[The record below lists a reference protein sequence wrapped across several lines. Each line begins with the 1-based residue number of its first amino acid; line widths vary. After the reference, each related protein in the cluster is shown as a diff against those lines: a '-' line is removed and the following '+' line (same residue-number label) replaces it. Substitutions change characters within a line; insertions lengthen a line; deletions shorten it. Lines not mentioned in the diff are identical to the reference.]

1 MLREDAEKA
10 LSATLE
16 EMLPRLDAL
25 WAAHDH
31 TAALAC
37 LSDVRPAVDA
47 FFAGVMVMCDEAD
60 LRRNR
65 LSMLHC
71 LGARFAR
78 LADFSALQ
86 M

>member
-1 MLREDAEKA
+1 MLNLYDRDGRIQFGK
-10 LSATLE
+10 
-16 EMLPRLDAL
+16 D
-25 WAAHDH
+25 HD
-31 TAALAC
+31 
-37 LSDVRPAVDA
+37 AVDA

-65 LSMLHC
+65 LSMLHS
-71 LGARFAR
+71 LGSRFAR